1 MPLSKI
7 DNKNFYYEQHGA
19 GADLV
24 LISGFTADHSTWS
37 FMLDDLAK
45 HYRVLVFD
53 NPGVGR
59 SFIPESD
66 YSLQKMCADV
76 GLLLDSLDIQQAH
89 FIGHSMGAALTMQ
102 MCLDQPQRVKKAV
115 LAGGPAVLPITSRL
129 QMEGLKYSY
138 ENNFDLDYV
147 FLSVLPW
154 LFGPKFL
161 SDADR
166 LAQVKN
172 MLLTNPYPQT
182 LAGFSAQLNVLHDY
196 DLSAKL
202 SEINTECLIVAGDED
217 LLVPMRYMNFLHE
230 NISGT
235 QFEIIRE
242 GVGHMFHIEE
252 PEQLTRSALN
262 FFKINT

>member
-19 GADLV
+19 GDDLV

-66 YSLQKMCADV
+66 YLLQDMCADIA
-76 GLLLDSLDIQQAH
+76 LLLDHLDIQQAN
-89 FIGHSMGAALTMQ
+89 FIGSSLGAVLTMQ

-115 LAGGPAVLPITSRL
+115 LAGGPASLPITARL

-138 ENNFDLDYV
+138 ENNFNLDYV

-154 LFGPKFL
+154 LFGSKFL
-161 SDADR
+161 SDTDKT
-166 LAQVKN
+166 AQIQK

-182 LAGFSAQLNVLHDY
+182 MAGFSAQLNVVFNY

-202 SEINTECLIVAGDED
+202 SGINKECLIVAGDED
-217 LLVPMRYMNFLHE
+217 LLVPIRYMKFLHE
-230 NISGT
+230 SIPRA
-235 QFEIIRE
+235 QWEIIGQ

-252 PEQLTRSALN
+252 PEQLTKLALN
-262 FFKINT
+262 FFYE